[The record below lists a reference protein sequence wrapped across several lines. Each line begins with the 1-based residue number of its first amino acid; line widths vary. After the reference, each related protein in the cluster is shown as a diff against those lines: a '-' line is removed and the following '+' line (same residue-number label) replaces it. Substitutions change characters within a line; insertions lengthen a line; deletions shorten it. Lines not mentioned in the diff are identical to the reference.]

1 MDRNRSHKNKMMK
14 RTRDREILALSLLV
28 KTLRP
33 LDLEARKRA
42 IDYALNRL
50 KEEDVGNTTT
60 REMTIGELLDEE
72 RKRLKDQTPEV
83 SFQPSKPEAKDATL
97 LSPRKT
103 QAQVEREEFEAASA
117 RELKKNL

>member
-1 MDRNRSHKNKMMK
+1 MK

-50 KEEDVGNTTT
+50 KQEDEGNMSVRVATPEEDTDYRMRPIKTRAIAGNITD
-60 REMTIGELLDEE
+60 GPDPA
-72 RKRLKDQTPEV
+72 TPLPPRINRV
-83 SFQPSKPEAKDATL
+83 AQPAEDATL

-103 QAQVEREEFEAASA
+103 LTGE
-117 RELKKNL
+117 